1 MKLTAR
7 KVQTAKQGKYLDGN
21 GVFLLVKES
30 GAKSWVFRYQIN
42 KRRRDLGLGSY
53 PDVSLQEARQKA
65 IYLKRQIKDGFDPL
79 LQRQKQLSITFK
91 EAGKKL
97 IEGKRLEWKNPKH
110 AKQWGSTLESYVY
123 PFIGDLDVKNIEV
136 SDVVNVLNR
145 IWQEK
150 PETASRVRG
159 RIEAILDYSSAL
171 KFRTGDNPARWK
183 GNLDHI
189 LAKHNRVKAQQ
200 HYEALDYNKITELM
214 ELLSK
219 REGVSARA
227 LEFTILTAT
236 RSGETRGARWEE
248 IDFEKSL
255 WIIPAIRMKAEKEHR
270 IPLCDKAMS
279 ILEAMKETSTCEYIF
294 ESQTKKG
301 CMLSDMTLT
310 SVLKRMKYNDITVH
324 GFRST
329 FRDWAGETTPFP
341 REIIEHALAHQLK
354 DPSEAAYARGTLLN
368 KRKSLMNEWE
378 KFIYNQ

>member
-1 MKLTAR
+1 MLTAR
-7 KVQTAKQGKYLDGN
+7 KVQTAKEGKYSDGN
-21 GVFLLVKES
+21 GVFLLVKKS

-65 IYLKRQIKDGFDPL
+65 VDLKRQIKDGYDPL
-79 LQRQKQLSITFK
+79 LQRHKQLSISFQ

-97 IEGKRLEWKNPKH
+97 IESKKTEWKNAKH
-110 AKQWGSTLESYVY
+110 AKQWTSTLQTYVY
-123 PFIGDLDVKNIEV
+123 PFMGELDVRNIEV

-150 PETASRVRG
+150 PETASRIRG
-159 RIEAILDYSSAL
+159 RIEATLDYSSAL

-189 LAKHNRVKAQQ
+189 LPKHNKIKTQK
-200 HYEALDYNKITELM
+200 HHEALDYNKMSEFM
-214 ELLSK
+214 KLLSK

-227 LEFTILTAT
+227 LEFNILTAT
-236 RSGETRGARWEE
+236 RSGETRGAVWQE
-248 IDFEKSL
+248 IDFEKKL
-255 WIIPAIRMKAEKEHR
+255 WIIPAVRMKAEKEHR
-270 IPLCDKAMS
+270 IPLCNKAMS
-279 ILEAMKETSTCEYIF
+279 ILEQMKKISTCDYIF

-354 DPSEAAYARGTLLN
+354 DKAEAAYARGTLLN
-368 KRKSLMNEWE
+368 KRKNLMNEWE
-378 KFIYNQ
+378 KFIYSL